1 MNCDKACEILELSK
15 KHTDEMLKK
24 AYHKAALKHHPDKGG
39 DPDKFKQVQEAYEYL
54 RVNVTRTKCGPNL
67 DFDIEGKSYIEIL
80 KKVVEEIS
88 PRTEW
93 NTIFLNTS
101 FKDIIKNCKDIS
113 LDVFKGLQKERAYEV
128 YRILS
133 NNLELFDLTR
143 EFKDQL
149 KEILRTKYEN
159 DNNNIIILKPSLEDI
174 LKDKIYKL
182 EIEDEEIYIPLWH
195 KELILDIPNTNSIV
209 IVKCDPILPDN
220 MYIDSNNNIH
230 KTVDIDIKKLLHSKD
245 LLTVNIGSKSVW
257 INPNSLRITEKPQ
270 VIKYKNT
277 GILRINK
284 KHMYDIEK
292 RSDIYLEINL
302 K

>member
-1 MNCDKACEILELSK
+1 MNSEKACEILELSR
-15 KHTDEMLKK
+15 KHTHEMLKK

-39 DPDKFKQVQEAYEYL
+39 DPEKFKQLKEAYEYL
-54 RVNVTRTKCGPNL
+54 LTSGGDYKDI

-133 NNLELFDLTR
+133 NNLELFNLTR
-143 EFKDQL
+143 KFKDQL
-149 KEILRTKYEN
+149 KEILREKYEN
-159 DNNNIIILKPSLEDI
+159 DNNNIIILQPSLDD
-174 LKDKIYKL
+174 LLNDKIYKL

-195 KELILDIPNTNSIV
+195 KELILDVPNTNSTI
-209 IVKCDPILPDN
+209 IVKCSPILPKDITIDN
-220 MYIDSNNNIH
+220 NNNIC
-230 KTVDIDIKKLLHSKD
+230 KNINLDIKKLLHSKE
-245 LLTVNIGSKSVW
+245 LLTVNIGTKSLW

-270 VIKYKNT
+270 VIKYKNS
-277 GILRINK
+277 GILKINK
-284 KHMYDIEK
+284 KHMYDTEK
-292 RSDIYLEINL
+292 RSNIYLEVNL